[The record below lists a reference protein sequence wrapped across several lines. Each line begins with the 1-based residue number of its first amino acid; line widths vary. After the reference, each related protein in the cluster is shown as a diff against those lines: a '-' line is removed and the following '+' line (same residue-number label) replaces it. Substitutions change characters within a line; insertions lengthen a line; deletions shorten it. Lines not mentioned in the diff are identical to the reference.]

1 MEWSS
6 ATLPSSP
13 WLTVTSLNHELK
25 KKKSLFSQITSAMHF
40 IIVMKKVMLRVMLST
55 MGLYENVQN
64 GIVAVTV

>member
-1 MEWSS
+1 MELSHP
-6 ATLPSSP
+6 AFLTMVDCYIIKP
-13 WLTVTSLNHELK
+13 WAK